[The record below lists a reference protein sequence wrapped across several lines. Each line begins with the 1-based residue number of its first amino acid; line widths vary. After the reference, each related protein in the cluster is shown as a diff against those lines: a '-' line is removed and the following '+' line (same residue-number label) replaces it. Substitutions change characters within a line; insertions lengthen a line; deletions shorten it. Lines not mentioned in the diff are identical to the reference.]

1 MAQTTRSGTSDV
13 PTGLHTNPIAGTG
26 YRGRTGSLPKLLGY
40 EIGYSDGAADQRP
53 VAFGAGV
60 NLGQMRGYSDGLDDG
75 RAEAGL
81 AYLAGVAQAAGIP
94 PILTPVLSSITPA
107 PLPAQP
113 GDAGAFSVDF
123 RVARLTPIEFDVTQV
138 ASGANIAIIVLF
150 GDRNES
156 YTALDADGV
165 WRWPWDVA
173 ADNVIGVTTLEPV
186 HVRMLPRGGWPPTIV
201 RFQVANARAS
211 V

>member
-1 MAQTTRSGTSDV
+1 MPQTTRSGTSDI
-13 PTGLHTNPIAGTG
+13 PDGLHTNPIAGAG
-26 YRGRTGSLPKLLGY
+26 HRGRTGSIPKAHGY
-40 EIGYSDGAADQRP
+40 GPGYADGAGDQGP
-53 VAFGAGV
+53 VAFGAGMSHG
-60 NLGQMRGYSDGLDDG
+60 LARGYDDGLAEG
-75 RAEAGL
+75 LGEAGL

-94 PILTPVLSSITPA
+94 PILTPVLSNITPA

-173 ADNVIGVTTLEPV
+173 ADNVIGAVSLEPV

-211 V
+211 A